1 MSETATTDT
10 TTDGARD
17 TAAAERTGTD
27 AATSTGSTAGIL
39 DPETSSRLEARWN
52 DIQPRFV
59 DDPRDAVADAD
70 ELVTDTIG
78 AITSSLDEDRSQ
90 LEEHWEEGRDPSTE
104 DLRHLMQRYRDL
116 FSRLLDV

>member
-1 MSETATTDT
+1 MSETTATT
-10 TTDGARD
+10 R
-17 TAAAERTGTD
+17 TA
-27 AATSTGSTAGIL
+27 II
-39 DPETSSRLEARWN
+39 DPETTSRLQARWS

-70 ELVTDTIG
+70 ELVTDTIE

-90 LEEHWEEGRDPSTE
+90 LEEHWQEGRDPSTE